1 MKTEDTMKKL
11 LVAVEDN
18 QVNVYLDN
26 VLFMTLDPMQPGSL
40 VYSFQDSITE
50 YTIALL
56 QKLGITDIEVESD

>member
-1 MKTEDTMKKL
+1 MKKL